1 MLKPPKPYHLRAMRL
16 SDITHVMAIEQVSF
30 PTPWKASAYEYEIT
44 RNRLASYQVITVQIG
59 DRPEELIGYSGYW
72 LMSGEAHISTIAVNP
87 DWRGLG
93 LGELLFLN
101 ILMMAS
107 SDAAHLATLEV
118 RKGNKVAQSL
128 YEKYQFQ
135 IVGERPHYYQGTE
148 SAILMTAEPL
158 DDDYR
163 VFLRY
168 RRRELFQKLEDNPP
182 DNRPAQAHS
191 IKNKSTSKTTDSDKK

>member
-16 SDITHVMAIEQVSF
+16 SDITNVMTIEKVSF

-44 RNRLASYQVITVQIG
+44 SNRLATYHVLTVRMG
-59 DRPEELIGYSGYW
+59 DRPEEVIGYSGYW
-72 LMSGEAHISTIAVNP
+72 LMSGEAHISTIAINP
-87 DWRGLG
+87 EWRGLG

-101 ILMMAS
+101 ILMMAC

-128 YEKYQFQ
+128 YKKYQFQ
-135 IVGERPHYYQGTE
+135 IVGERKRYYQGKE
-148 SAILMTAEPL
+148 DAILMTAEPL

-168 RRRELFQKLEDNPP
+168 RRRELFQKLEENPTG
-182 DNRPAQAHS
+182 RVS
-191 IKNKSTSKTTDSDKK
+191 RSSKVFPIEKINDE

>member
-1 MLKPPKPYHLRAMRL
+1 MLKPPKPFHLRAMRL
-16 SDITHVMAIEQVSF
+16 SDINRVMAIEEVSF

-44 RNRLASYQVITVQIG
+44 RNRLAAYHVLTVRMA
-59 DRPEELIGYSGYW
+59 DKPEEVIGYSGYW
-72 LMSGEAHISTIAVNP
+72 LMSGEAHISTIATNP
-87 DWRGLG
+87 AWRGLG

-101 ILMMAS
+101 ILMLAC
-107 SDAAHLATLEV
+107 SDAAYLATLEV

-135 IVGERPHYYQGTE
+135 VVGERKRYYQGKE
-148 SAILMTAEPL
+148 DAILMTAEPL

-168 RRRELFQKLEDNPP
+168 RRRELFQKLEEI
-182 DNRPAQAHS
+182 QAGS
-191 IKNKSTSKTTDSDKK
+191 VRRSSNLFPTENERQ

>member
-1 MLKPPKPYHLRAMRL
+1 MRL
-16 SDITHVMAIEQVSF
+16 SDIISVMAIEEVSF

-44 RNRLASYQVITVQIG
+44 RNRLATYHVLTVRMG
-59 DRPEELIGYSGYW
+59 DQREKVIGYSGYW
-72 LMSGEAHISTIAVNP
+72 LISGEAHISTIAIDP
-87 DWRGLG
+87 EWRGLG

-101 ILMMAS
+101 LLMLAC

-128 YEKYQFQ
+128 YKKYQFQ
-135 IVGERPHYYQGTE
+135 IVGERKRYYQGRE
-148 SAILMTAEPL
+148 DAILMTVEPL

-168 RRRELFQKLEDNPP
+168 RRRELFQQLEENPT
-182 DNRPAQAHS
+182 DRVR
-191 IKNKSTSKTTDSDKK
+191 KSSKIFPTEKINDE